1 MFKQN
6 LNSQNNII
14 LLEETKNDK
23 SNCFNSPFSQAQTSY
38 SFKENKKPEEINISD
53 FQEIN
58 EHKYLNN
65 FPSFLI
71 KNSYEN
77 INSPNLNSCFN
88 LIKLNLNNNIPNN
101 DINIFIGKKR
111 KLEKGELLFNKI
123 KNRENISN
131 SQSAFKQIEN
141 NNNQNINNN
150 KSAFIQKISNPKIKT
165 IHKNKKIKYLKN
177 KIIINEPN
185 DSINKLPKKKTIFKS
200 INISKINDNENI
212 INDNNLEKK
221 RRGRKPKYQLTK
233 KKVHDAYDY
242 DNILRKIQV
251 HFLTFIIFF
260 CNDLIETFLPN
271 KKELKFKN
279 LNYKLK
285 KTVNHSYVENLK
297 KKKIGDILQFEVSS
311 KIRKFNNSINKEI
324 YQKVCELSPFLNN
337 FFNMS
342 YLELFNKYYFKSKT
356 IIFVEGKNVNISERT
371 KFFSDL
377 IEKNNE
383 GAQKIQEIA
392 IHNFIESENNN
403 DNKQTIFIINKKNN
417 N

>member
-6 LNSQNNII
+6 LNSGNKIF
-14 LLEETKNDK
+14 LLEETKNDTN
-23 SNCFNSPFSQAQTSY
+23 NCFNSHFSQAQTSS
-38 SFKENKKPEEINISD
+38 SFKENKKPEEINISE
-53 FQEIN
+53 FQGIN
-58 EHKYLNN
+58 ESNYLFT
-65 FPSFLI
+65 FPTFVNL
-71 KNSYEN
+71 K
-77 INSPNLNSCFN
+77 NLNSCFN
-88 LIKLNLNNNIPNN
+88 LSKLNLNLNNNITNN
-101 DINIFIGKKR
+101 AFIGKKR
-111 KLEKGELLFNKI
+111 KLEKEEFLLSNI
-123 KNRENISN
+123 KNREIIFN
-131 SQSAFKQIEN
+131 SKSAFKKLE
-141 NNNQNINNN
+141 NNNQNIDNN
-150 KSAFIQKISNPKIKT
+150 KSAKIKT
-165 IHKNKKIKYLKN
+165 VHKNKKIKYLKN

-185 DSINKLPKKKTIFKS
+185 DSIHKLPQKKTIFKS
-200 INISKINDNENI
+200 INISKINDNEGI
-212 INDNNLEKK
+212 IGDNNLKK
-221 RRGRKPKYQLTK
+221 QRRGRKPQYQLNK

-279 LNYKLK
+279 LNYQLK

-311 KIRKFNNSINKEI
+311 KIRKFKNSINKEI
-324 YQKVCELSPFLNN
+324 FKKVCELSPFLNN

-356 IIFVEGKNVNISERT
+356 VIFVEGKNVNISERT

-377 IEKNNE
+377 IDKNNE
-383 GAQKIQEIA
+383 GAEKIQEIA

-403 DNKQTIFIINKKNN
+403 DNKQTIFIINKKNI
-417 N
+417 

>member
-6 LNSQNNII
+6 LNSKNNIFI
-14 LLEETKNDK
+14 LEETKNDIN
-23 SNCFNSPFSQAQTSY
+23 NCYSPFSQAQTSS
-38 SFKENKKPEEINISD
+38 SFKGNIIPGEINISD

-58 EHKYLNN
+58 EHKYLYNV
-65 FPSFLI
+65 PSFLI

-77 INSPNLNSCFN
+77 INSKNLNSCFN

-101 DINIFIGKKR
+101 NINAFIGKKR
-111 KLEKGELLFNKI
+111 KLEKDELHFNNI
-123 KNRENISN
+123 KNREIISN
-131 SQSAFKQIEN
+131 NQSTFKQLEN
-141 NNNQNINNN
+141 HNQNINNN
-150 KSAFIQKISNPKIKT
+150 KSAFIQKISFPQIKT
-165 IHKNKKIKYLKN
+165 VYKNKKIKYLKN

-185 DSINKLPKKKTIFKS
+185 DSITKLPKKKTIFKS

-285 KTVNHSYVENLK
+285 KTVKHSYVENLK
-297 KKKIGDILQFEVSS
+297 KTKIGDILQFEVSS
-311 KIRKFNNSINKEI
+311 KIRKYNNSINKEI
-324 YQKVCELSPFLNN
+324 YEKVCELSPFLNN
-337 FFNMS
+337 FFNIS

-356 IIFVEGKNVNISERT
+356 VIFVEGKNVNISERT
-371 KFFSDL
+371 KFFWDL

-392 IHNFIESENNN
+392 IHNFIENNN
-403 DNKQTIFIINKKNN
+403 DNKQTIFIINKKNI
-417 N
+417 